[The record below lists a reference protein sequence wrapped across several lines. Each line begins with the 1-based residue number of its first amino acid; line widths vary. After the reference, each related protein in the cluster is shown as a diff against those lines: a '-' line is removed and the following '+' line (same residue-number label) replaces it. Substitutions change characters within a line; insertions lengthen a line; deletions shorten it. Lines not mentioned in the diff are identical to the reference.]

1 MCHEGYVLSK
11 EWKILRT
18 TENHGIFAKNALT
31 FYQVHSTVVPSR
43 YQGVDILLT
52 NDWPKGIT
60 NLTKPLEEVD
70 DLTVGSPLVSRL
82 ALLSRS
88 AGEY

>member
-1 MCHEGYVLSK
+1 MGRREVPGRCHEGMENIWKTKKRESRNIFKKDTNIYQIHFTVLP
-11 EWKILRT
+11 T
-18 TENHGIFAKNALT
+18 
-31 FYQVHSTVVPSR
+31 R

-60 NLTKPLEEVD
+60 NLTKPLAEVD

-82 ALLSRS
+82 ALLSR
-88 AGEY
+88 